1 MRILLAED
9 NLVNQKVALMMLQRL
24 GYSADLAAN
33 GLEVLEALERQ
44 SYDLVLMD
52 VQMPEMDGL
61 EATRRIRRRAGTE
74 QPRVVGLT
82 AHAMVGD
89 RERCLAAGMDG
100 YLKKPV
106 QISELKTALESEAAP
121 LAVPEETAPIDT
133 EVLKRFQERLSSSK
147 DSPS

>member
-1 MRILLAED
+1 
-9 NLVNQKVALMMLQRL
+9 MMLRRL
-24 GYSADLAAN
+24 GYDADLAAN

-61 EATRRIRRRAGTE
+61 EATRRIRRALTE
-74 QPRVVGLT
+74 QPRIVGLT

-106 QISELKTALESEAAP
+106 QISELKKALESEVLPGAD
-121 LAVPEETAPIDT
+121 EETAPVDT
-133 EVLKRFQERLSSSK
+133 EALHRFQEHAGSSK
-147 DSPS
+147 ARRS